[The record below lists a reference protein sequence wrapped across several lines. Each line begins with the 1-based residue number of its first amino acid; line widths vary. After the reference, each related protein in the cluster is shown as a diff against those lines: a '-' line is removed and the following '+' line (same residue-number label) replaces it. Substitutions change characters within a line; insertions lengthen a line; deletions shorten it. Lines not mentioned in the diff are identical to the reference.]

1 MKIGIVARYDRESSI
16 SLTRDIIRYLHDNNV
31 TVSIDDEIAKVIG
44 SEYEYLGV
52 KITDMES
59 DIVICIGGDG
69 TILKTQN
76 ALSSKKIPI
85 LSINMGTVG
94 FLTEIEPEDTFKYL
108 GKLLDNDY
116 FVEERMQ
123 IDITHNGQLKSALN
137 EVVIMTR
144 QPAKMIHVEI
154 SVDDEI
160 IDVIRADGLIIS
172 TPSGSTAY
180 SMSAGG
186 PIVDPR
192 VNAILIV
199 PICPFKLSSR
209 PTIIPADSEIVVK
222 FIREGKKAFAVID
235 GNDEESICYK
245 DFMTLTK
252 SSDPA
257 CFVRFKKDFYSRVHE
272 KLTSG

>member
-1 MKIGIVARYDRESSI
+1 MKIGIVARCDKESSV
-16 SLTRDIIRYLHDNNV
+16 SLTRDIIRYLKDNKV
-31 TVSIDDEIAKVIG
+31 SVSIDSEIAKVIG
-44 SEYEYLGV
+44 DEYNYLSV
-52 KITDMES
+52 ELKNMEA

-76 ALSSKKIPI
+76 ALSNKKIPI

-94 FLTEIEPEDTFKYL
+94 FLTEIEPKDTFKYL

-123 IDITHNGQLKSALN
+123 IDITHNGELKSALN

-160 IDVIRADGLIIS
+160 IDEIRADGLIIS

-192 VNAILIV
+192 VDAILIV

-209 PTIIPADSEIVVK
+209 PNIIPADSKIMVK

-235 GNDEESICYK
+235 GNEEESICYK
-245 DFMTLTK
+245 DFMTFSK
-252 SSDPA
+252 STNHA
-257 CFVRFKKDFYSRVHE
+257 YFVRFKKDFYSRIHE
-272 KLTSG
+272 KLTYG